1 MPDHYDNPRENINES
16 SIIFKSTYFTFL
28 LILSFILIVT
38 ISIKDVH
45 FFFDQ
50 PIEIPII
57 GASISLSAFFIFSP
71 AIIILL
77 HIQIIIILTL
87 LKLKFSNHATPPN
100 SNSPWLLPILPAISL
115 HIPKDCGKL
124 YWLIRSSSISIILLM
139 PLAIL
144 ITIEVW
150 LLRYQ
155 SYSISLWHSFAVVL
169 DAAIAAF
176 SIRHL
181 WDNHGR
187 ENIVAWIGVLLIA
200 YFAVVDAVP
209 IGGPRDRALASI
221 REAFAFP
228 TAGCPWREEARRI
241 RAVYNDIKSA
251 NLETEMLSEEHK
263 EIINKFVKIQGHC
276 FRLTDASSSHGLTDR
291 IKPRFVRLNSVDLV
305 SDKID
310 GDRDDEYHRF
320 FRRPVVRTGR
330 NFNLATLHRVNL
342 RFADLRWSRFRYAEI
357 SKSDLYGANLR
368 EADFTGALMG
378 KSDLRVA
385 NAAGAIFDH
394 AYLRKSR
401 MTGIELQG
409 ASLNNANLDKAVLMA
424 AKLKNAKLCRT
435 RFKRADLTG
444 AQLNGAIIAGTKFDH
459 ALMIGADLRGA
470 GLGKAKEC
478 GDKQPTFAG
487 V

>member
-1 MPDHYDNPRENINES
+1 
-16 SIIFKSTYFTFL
+16 
-28 LILSFILIVT
+28 
-38 ISIKDVH
+38 
-45 FFFDQ
+45 
-50 PIEIPII
+50 
-57 GASISLSAFFIFSP
+57 
-71 AIIILL
+71 
-77 HIQIIIILTL
+77 
-87 LKLKFSNHATPPN
+87 
-100 SNSPWLLPILPAISL
+100 
-115 HIPKDCGKL
+115 
-124 YWLIRSSSISIILLM
+124 
-139 PLAIL
+139 
-144 ITIEVW
+144 
-150 LLRYQ
+150 
-155 SYSISLWHSFAVVL
+155 
-169 DAAIAAF
+169 
-176 SIRHL
+176 
-181 WDNHGR
+181 
-187 ENIVAWIGVLLIA
+187 
-200 YFAVVDAVP
+200 
-209 IGGPRDRALASI
+209 
-221 REAFAFP
+221 
-228 TAGCPWREEARRI
+228 
-241 RAVYNDIKSA
+241 
-251 NLETEMLSEEHK
+251 MLSEEHK

-276 FRLTDASSSHGLTDR
+276 FRLTDASSSHDLTDR

-487 V
+487 VYLGLSDLRDPNLLSIILKTAGGQTETDPQEPGLAGSFTTDRDLIERRCEILTLLVNLACDQRGATEGVFTRWQESKNPEEQLQYELFTMLATRECSQDSRFPGKRLLSVQPEEVKNEITTVSRRNLVSRSDRVDVQNRPRCTF